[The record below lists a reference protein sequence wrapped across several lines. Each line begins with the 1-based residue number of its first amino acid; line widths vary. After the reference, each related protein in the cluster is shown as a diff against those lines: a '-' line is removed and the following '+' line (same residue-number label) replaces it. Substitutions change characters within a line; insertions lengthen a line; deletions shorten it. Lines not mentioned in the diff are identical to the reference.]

1 MKGTSIGPYQVL
13 DKLGVGGMGEVW
25 RARDTQ
31 LGREVAL
38 KALPVAFAADP
49 DRLMR
54 FEREA
59 RTLAALNHP
68 HIAQIYGLVEAPAET
83 AGESPRRALVM
94 ELVEGEDLAARIT
107 RGPVPIDEALAIAR
121 QIAEAL
127 EAAHENGVVHRD
139 LKPANVRLRPD
150 GAVKVLDFGLATL
163 PAGALA
169 ASGPGP
175 LESPTF
181 TAPALT
187 AIGVIVGTAAYMA
200 PEQARGRTIDRR
212 ADIWAFGLVLR
223 EMLTGRRVFD
233 GESTADVLAAVLSRP
248 LDDADL
254 PRETPPAIRQL
265 LARCL
270 QREPSSASARTR
282 ASGCGTSATRG
293 SSSRPQTTITRCG
306 TSPRAARAS
315 VRSCRGPWPRWP

>member
-175 LESPTF
+175 LESPA
-181 TAPALT
+181 APS
-187 AIGVIVGTAAYMA
+187 GG
-200 PEQARGRTIDRR
+200 RG
-212 ADIWAFGLVLR
+212 
-223 EMLTGRRVFD
+223 
-233 GESTADVLAAVLSRP
+233 SRP
-248 LDDADL
+248 
-254 PRETPPAIRQL
+254 T
-265 LARCL
+265 
-270 QREPSSASARTR
+270 
-282 ASGCGTSATRG
+282 GG
-293 SSSRPQTTITRCG
+293 SSPSA
-306 TSPRAARAS
+306 PRA
-315 VRSCRGPWPRWP
+315 GPTTSR